1 MGKLS
6 SMTIAMTPTSV
17 PLEHFIRTIRGERVV
32 LDSDLARIYGVPTK
46 QLNQAFRRNRQKFPD
61 DFAFLLTPQEV
72 KDIRSQIVTRYAER
86 VAAGRFAHRRVPGAR
101 HIAFTEHGAIMAAN
115 VLNSAQATQMSV
127 FVVRAFV
134 KMRGALTETRELARK
149 LANLEK
155 KLTDRLD
162 AHESAIVD
170 VLQQIMRLLNPPSEP
185 IEEPPPKKIGFIVK
199 EPRVRYV
206 IRKEPAVH
214 A

>member
-1 MGKLS
+1 M
-6 SMTIAMTPTSV
+6 
-17 PLEHFIRTIRGERVV
+17 
-32 LDSDLARIYGVPTK
+32 
-46 QLNQAFRRNRQKFPD
+46 
-61 DFAFLLTPQEV
+61 
-72 KDIRSQIVTRYAER
+72 
-86 VAAGRFAHRRVPGAR
+86 
-101 HIAFTEHGAIMAAN
+101 AFTEHGAIMAAN
-115 VLNSAQATQMSV
+115 ILNSPQATQMSV

-149 LANLEK
+149 LADLEK

-162 AHESAIVD
+162 AHEGAIVD
-170 VLQQIMRLLNPPSEP
+170 VLQQIMRLLNPPTEP
-185 IEEPPPKKIGFIVK
+185 VEEPPPKKIGFIAK